1 LPRSVH
7 PGDPISEQQAVAP
20 MLEEAPPLIEVLPSA
35 PVQNPSDAVVDL
47 FDVALVLLV
56 SAAAFFF
63 VGFAAVTVFMLTHR
77 SQGLNSKAMED
88 AFTHNAFFI
97 VPVQLVVYVA
107 IVGCMALLV
116 WGRHKTSLFQAI
128 RWNAPDGLRASIA
141 VIVGAALALVSD
153 IGEVVLH
160 PWIPKSLP
168 ITEYFR
174 DRPSALLLAAFAV
187 LVAPIMEEIVFR
199 GFLFPGLARWLG
211 AVPSILITASAFT
224 LLHGSQL
231 GYSWAPLLLIFVVG
245 MVLTVTRVVT
255 KSVATCVII
264 HMAYNFAL
272 MAQSFIFTHGFRQM
286 QGD

>member
-1 LPRSVH
+1 VH

-20 MLEEAPPLIEVLPSA
+20 MPEEAPPLIEVLPSA

-56 SAAAFFF
+56 SAASFFF

-107 IVGCMALLV
+107 IVGCMALLI

-128 RWNAPDGLRASIA
+128 RWNAPDGLRALIA

-245 MVLTVTRVVT
+245 MVLTVTRAVT